1 MIYFLIA
8 LHIIVSLALI
18 VIVLLQHGKGA
29 EMGASF
35 GSGGSQSVFGAGG
48 GNTFMSKLTTSA
60 AIIFMLTSLTLA
72 YLGGKTG
79 SSSIMPSKGVA
90 PKPAAMPG
98 KPAPGAPA
106 APGSPMGGA
115 APAQP
120 ATPAPQGATAPVQK
134 APPAQ
139 STPTAPAAAKP
150 AAPAPQ
156 PAAPAPQKK
165 P

>member
-1 MIYFLIA
+1 MIYVLIA
-8 LHIIVSLALI
+8 LHVLVSLALI
-18 VIVLLQHGKGA
+18 VIVLLQSGKGA

-79 SSSIMPSKGVA
+79 SSSIMPSKA
-90 PKPAAMPG
+90 PAAKPAAMP
-98 KPAPGAPA
+98 ASQVPGTPA
-106 APGSPMGGA
+106 APMGS

-120 ATPAPQGATAPVQK
+120 ATTAPQGAA
-134 APPAQ
+134 APAQ
-139 STPTAPAAAKP
+139 KSAPAAP
-150 AAPAPQ
+150 AATATPAPAPQ
-156 PAAPAPQKK
+156 PATPVQQKK

>member
-1 MIYFLIA
+1 MIYLLIA
-8 LHIIVSLALI
+8 LHILVSLALI

-60 AIIFMLTSLTLA
+60 AVIFMLTSLTLA
-72 YLGGKTG
+72 YLGGHTG
-79 SSSIMPSKGVA
+79 TSSIMPSKSAA

-98 KPAPGAPA
+98 TPVPGAPA
-106 APGSPMGGA
+106 QQGTT
-115 APAQP
+115 APAQKAP
-120 ATPAPQGATAPVQK
+120 AQTAPAP
-134 APPAQ
+134 
-139 STPTAPAAAKP
+139 PAAAKP
-150 AAPAPQ
+150 ATPAPQ
-156 PAAPAPQKK
+156 PAAPVPQKK